1 MLPTRQEKRADRPD
15 KTEAGSLD
23 ETQSGAS
30 ETWVLFSVDDQI
42 YALDIWEVERIV
54 RAVKVKPLPEVP
66 SYVAGVVDVHGQVL
80 PVVDLRLRFDQP
92 TRPVQIDDHFL
103 IARSPTHGLV
113 LPVDD
118 TLGSRQI
125 PSDAIPPDTEL
136 PRCVRKVVPL
146 EQGVVYSLDLERVL
160 FGDEPPFDTRL
171 AQILAE
177 LQGK

>member
-1 MLPTRQEKRADRPD
+1 MLPTQQEKRAGRPD
-15 KTEAGSLD
+15 ETEAGPLG
-23 ETQSGAS
+23 EPQSTAS

-54 RAVKVKPLPEVP
+54 HAVQVKPLPEVP
-66 SYVAGVVDVHGQVL
+66 PYVAGVVDVHGQVL

-92 TRPVQIDDHFL
+92 TRLVEVDDHFL

-113 LPVDD
+113 IPVDIA
-118 TLGSRQI
+118 LGSRQI
-125 PSDAIPPDTEL
+125 PVDTIPPDTKL

-160 FGDEPPFDTRL
+160 FGDKPPFDTRL

>member
-1 MLPTRQEKRADRPD
+1 VLPMQQEKRAGRMDE
-15 KTEAGSLD
+15 TEADSSG
-23 ETQSGAS
+23 EPQSGAS

-42 YALDIWEVERIV
+42 YALDIWEIERIV
-54 RAVKVKPLPEVP
+54 HAVQVQPLPEVP
-66 SYVAGVVDVHGQVL
+66 PYVAGVVDVHGQVL
-80 PVVDLRLRFDQP
+80 PVVDLRLRFDRP
-92 TRPVQIDDHFL
+92 TRPVEVDDHFL

-113 LPVDD
+113 IPVDV
-118 TLGSRQI
+118 TLGSSQI
-125 PSDAIPPDTEL
+125 PLDAIPPDTEL